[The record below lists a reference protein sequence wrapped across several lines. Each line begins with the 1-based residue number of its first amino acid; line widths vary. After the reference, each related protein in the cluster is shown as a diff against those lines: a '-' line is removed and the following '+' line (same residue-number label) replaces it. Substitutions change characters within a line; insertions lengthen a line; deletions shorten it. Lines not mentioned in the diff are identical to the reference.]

1 MKFKIIFILLTFTGI
16 LAGCSSRQKQ
26 ELDLIQVRKFIESQN
41 LKWFDAIS
49 QYDTTTLLTIY
60 TDDATLM
67 PPNFPML
74 KTKRQ
79 IKSYY
84 ERMIIRKVRIT
95 KGKMNIIELTGKD
108 STVYEIGQYIMDI
121 ERPTTPVI
129 SDTGKYST
137 VWKLQPDGTWKI
149 YADCWNSNAPMRL
162 IPQNNK

>member
-1 MKFKIIFILLTFTGI
+1 MKLHSILTIVILTGT
-16 LAGCSSRQKQ
+16 LAACSSHQKQ
-26 ELDLIQVRKFIESQN
+26 ELDLIKARKFIESQN

-49 QYDTTTLLTIY
+49 QYDIPTLLTIY

-74 KTKRQ
+74 RSKRQ

-84 ERMIIRKVRIT
+84 ERMITRGIKIS
-95 KGKMNIIELTGKD
+95 KAQMNIIELTGKD

-121 ERPTTPVI
+121 ERPTSPVI

-137 VWKLQPDGTWKI
+137 VWRLQSDGTWKI

-162 IPQNNK
+162 IPQKN